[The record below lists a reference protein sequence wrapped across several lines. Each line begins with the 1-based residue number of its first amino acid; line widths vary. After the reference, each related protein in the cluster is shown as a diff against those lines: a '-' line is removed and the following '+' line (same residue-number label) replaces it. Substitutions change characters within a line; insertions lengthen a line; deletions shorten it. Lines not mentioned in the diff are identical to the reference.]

1 MTCGNDADDGDTWAS
16 VACHV
21 AGCLAAVLPGAAV
34 IIGLLE
40 RQPILSLAGLTAAAG
55 PGCLIAMGSMLH
67 REAVARQERRRQ
79 RAWRAASGLSSLSI
93 PSMPAAG
100 PPE

>member
-1 MTCGNDADDGDTWAS
+1 MTGRKHADEGDTWAS

-67 REAVARQERRRQ
+67 REAVARRERRRQ
-79 RAWRAASGLSSLSI
+79 QAWQAAS
-93 PSMPAAG
+93 AAKKI
-100 PPE
+100 